1 MPHLIKYSH
10 MSNLFS
16 SIYVFTWI
24 AFLGLNVMIELN
36 LLVSFVNERWKNWR
50 RIFLSL
56 KRRLNSIVPRCK
68 NLWVVSLLLLL
79 CIQYRFWNI
88 YEASSGTW
96 FDSKVS
102 SPYGGMGSSCTRCFF
117 YFYFYFFWTL
127 VPFLLKGFLIRLSF
141 GYDKQAIMNQ
151 G

>member
-68 NLWVVSLLLLL
+68 NL
-79 CIQYRFWNI
+79 
-88 YEASSGTW
+88 
-96 FDSKVS
+96 
-102 SPYGGMGSSCTRCFF
+102 
-117 YFYFYFFWTL
+117 
-127 VPFLLKGFLIRLSF
+127 
-141 GYDKQAIMNQ
+141 
-151 G
+151 